1 MHACRAARP
10 YCQPYRKPSDQWLPA
25 PFHSSTVSPIVSL
38 SNHQGYSRTSG
49 QVSGVHII
57 TVITTVDHSLDRRC
71 GYEHSGCGDR
81 HRGRGPQRRVT
92 RASGSTAAILR
103 RRRTAQC
110 RRSAQPHRPVAC
122 PDPGQAPIEARRAS
136 TPQPSTASGGVRP
149 SVQCDA
155 DGCASVPPS
164 DAPRRRRHLADGAE
178 SNTPPA
184 QASLLTACSRAHR

>member
-38 SNHQGYSRTSG
+38 SNHQGDSRTSG

-57 TVITTVDHSLDRRC
+57 TVTITVDHSLDRRC

-122 PDPGQAPIEARRAS
+122 PDPGQAPIEARRGFDTFS
-136 TPQPSTASGGVRP
+136 HQRPLVGSDLPFSVTRTAAPPFRRP
-149 SVQCDA
+149 MRLYADA
-155 DGCASVPPS
+155 TLRKARNRT
-164 DAPRRRRHLADGAE
+164 RRRLRRR
-178 SNTPPA
+178 
-184 QASLLTACSRAHR
+184 C